1 VRPFEAVVLWIGIA
15 FSIVLLILSVR
26 ARNPALSGVGILLG
40 VLCYGTM
47 RELSRRGGGR
57 SAGAER
63 PAERDTR
70 RGSRIQHPWRF
81 AGTPKP
87 GRMR

>member
-57 SAGAER
+57 SAGA
-63 PAERDTR
+63 
-70 RGSRIQHPWRF
+70 
-81 AGTPKP
+81 
-87 GRMR
+87 